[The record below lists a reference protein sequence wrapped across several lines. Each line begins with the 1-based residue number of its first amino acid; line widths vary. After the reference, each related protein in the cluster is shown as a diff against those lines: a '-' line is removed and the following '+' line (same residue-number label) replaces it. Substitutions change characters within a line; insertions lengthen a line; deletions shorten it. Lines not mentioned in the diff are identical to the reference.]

1 MNSDE
6 DLNLSQLYR
15 LHVALTRSSQTDRP
29 YYKAYIIM
37 NSRGER
43 VLRCIGIQYSK
54 INI

>member
-29 YYKAYIIM
+29 YCKAYIIIYT
-37 NSRGER
+37 
-43 VLRCIGIQYSK
+43 VGITVYV
-54 INI
+54 